1 MTKSIS
7 IWAFCLLAVLAAPPS
22 QAADR
27 SPSCLREAVSPAWS
41 LRASQREMIVSVSPV
56 RQTVQLFSS
65 SAMLLGAGIDAM
77 VNEKHLKAVRA
88 ALGDYDAGKT
98 FEEAL
103 TSRLSQA
110 LPQGLARV
118 SPLTTT
124 AGFKDDREA
133 QQARFQGLARS
144 GHDVLLDLKMTYGI
158 FGYEGLLVAR
168 IEGRLTRL
176 ADRRALWSGV
186 FVVSADPVLANTTIK
201 DPTKQMGANLAHPR
215 LTVEKDAVARWTGD
229 GGATIRA
236 RFEDAVDGAVSALL
250 CGLGLATEAKGEYQL
265 GLVSMGRKRF
275 TEADE
280 HFRRAI
286 SLNPAWPE
294 PRNARAVNLARNKQI
309 DDAMAICAE
318 LTKSHP
324 DFGPAW
330 FNLAWWN
337 AVQKK
342 DAATA
347 RPLYEKA
354 LALGMPAD
362 PKLDRLLLLPR

>member
-1 MTKSIS
+1 MKKSILG
-7 IWAFCLLAVLAAPPS
+7 WACCLLAVLAAKAGGADDRKPS
-22 QAADR
+22 N
-27 SPSCLREAVSPAWS
+27 LREALSPAWS

-56 RQTVQLFSS
+56 RQTVQLLSS

-98 FEEAL
+98 FEETLA
-103 TSRLSQA
+103 SRLSQA
-110 LPQGLARV
+110 LPQGLSRV
-118 SPLTTT
+118 AALTSA
-124 AGFKDDREA
+124 AGFKDEREA
-133 QQARFQGLARS
+133 QKARFQGLARS
-144 GHDVLLDLKMTYGI
+144 GHDVLLDLKMTYGL

-168 IEGRLTRL
+168 LEGRLIRL
-176 ADRRALWSGV
+176 ADSRTLWSGA
-186 FVVSADPVLANTTIK
+186 FVVSADPVLANTKRK
-201 DPTKQMGANLAHPR
+201 DPTKRLGANLAHPR
-215 LTVEKDAVARWTGD
+215 LTVEKDAVARWTSD

-236 RFEDAVDGAVSALL
+236 RFEDAVDGVVSALL
-250 CGLGLATEAKGEYQL
+250 CRLGLAVEAKGEYHL
-265 GLVSMGRKRF
+265 GLVSMNQKRF
-275 TEADE
+275 AEADE

-286 SLNPAWPE
+286 ALNTAWPE
-294 PRNARAVNLARNKQI
+294 PQNARAVNLARNKQI

-318 LTKSHP
+318 LTKNHP

-342 DAATA
+342 DTATA

-362 PKLDRLLLLPR
+362 PKLDRLLVSQH